1 MPWVKFADDYLTNG
15 KVKEL
20 DAYARL
26 LDLCSILYSAR
37 ELRDGEMSVTDVQTV
52 ATLAHVRHW
61 KVAADELVRVGRWLR
76 NADGSYSIHDYL
88 LYQPTREQVLAQ
100 RAADRQRKRLG
111 ATKRWPESARNPDRP
126 GPGPGPAG
134 PGATFV
140 EAPSQARAPDAA
152 PQRRAPTA
160 PGEPS
165 ALRAEQQQC
174 PLCPEVF
181 PDNAALRDHVDNS
194 PRHKVRPEPETFKK
208 KPIVDADPL
217 PPPITTNLPPDL
229 VAEHER
235 YQARERALKS
245 HD

>member
-61 KVAADELVRVGRWLR
+61 KTAADQLVRVGRWLR

-100 RAADRQRKRLG
+100 RAADRQRKRAG
-111 ATKRWPESARNPDRP
+111 VTKRWSESGRNPDSP

-134 PGATFV
+134 PGASYV
-140 EAPSQARAPDAA
+140 EAPSRARAPNAA

-160 PGEPS
+160 PGEPA

-181 PDNAALRDHVDNS
+181 PNNAALRDHVDNS
-194 PRHKVRPEPETFKK
+194 PRHKVRPEPETFGRKRDLA
-208 KPIVDADPL
+208 PEVTEQPVTTELPADL
-217 PPPITTNLPPDL
+217 L
-229 VAEHER
+229 AEHER
-235 YQARERALKS
+235 YQARERALNS